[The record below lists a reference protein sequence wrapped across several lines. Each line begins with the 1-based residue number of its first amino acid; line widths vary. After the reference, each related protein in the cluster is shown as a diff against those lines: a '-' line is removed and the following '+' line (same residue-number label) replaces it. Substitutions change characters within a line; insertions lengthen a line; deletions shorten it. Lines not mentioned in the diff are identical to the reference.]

1 MGAAFR
7 WCFRVFFVDL
17 DNFNNNHDSMG
28 HAIGDELLKAISERL
43 GGSIPACDTVS
54 RQGGDEF
61 ILLLTSVDSSDHA
74 GFVVQRLIHS
84 LSKPYQL
91 RLADNEQYKLSTS
104 ASAGIAMFPEDGTD
118 PDTLMRRADVAMYL
132 AKQAGRNRY
141 QFFSPELDEAVIVR
155 HSWLQDM
162 REAIDNREFIVH
174 YQPKVSTKDRSI
186 VGVEALVR
194 WQKSETKMIPPS
206 DFIPLAEE
214 SGLIVEIGAQVLY
227 EACRQCVEWAESG
240 LAPIPVAVNVS
251 AVQLANPGFVSFVFN
266 VLEATKIPP
275 ALLELE
281 ITESS
286 IMADVDKAA
295 VVLHQLKDLGVKI
308 SLDDFGTG
316 YSSLSYLR
324 RFPLDCLKIDRSF
337 VLDLTTNASTTA
349 IMKTICT
356 LGKTLNLQI
365 VAEGV
370 ETEGQAELLCNLDCD
385 SMQGYLFSKPVKS
398 SIIGSMLPLLKQAER
413 AA

>member
-1 MGAAFR
+1 
-7 WCFRVFFVDL
+7 
-17 DNFNNNHDSMG
+17 
-28 HAIGDELLKAISERL
+28 
-43 GGSIPACDTVS
+43 
-54 RQGGDEF
+54 
-61 ILLLTSVDSSDHA
+61 
-74 GFVVQRLIHS
+74 
-84 LSKPYQL
+84 
-91 RLADNEQYKLSTS
+91 
-104 ASAGIAMFPEDGTD
+104 
-118 PDTLMRRADVAMYL
+118 
-132 AKQAGRNRY
+132 
-141 QFFSPELDEAVIVR
+141 
-155 HSWLQDM
+155 
-162 REAIDNREFIVH
+162 
-174 YQPKVSTKDRSI
+174 
-186 VGVEALVR
+186 
-194 WQKSETKMIPPS
+194 
-206 DFIPLAEE
+206 
-214 SGLIVEIGAQVLY
+214 
-227 EACRQCVEWAESG
+227 
-240 LAPIPVAVNVS
+240 
-251 AVQLANPGFVSFVFN
+251 
-266 VLEATKIPP
+266 
-275 ALLELE
+275 
-281 ITESS
+281 
-286 IMADVDKAA
+286 MADVDKAA